1 MAETRR
7 SEQTLPP
14 NIPALEPERELPAA
28 TTRSNPRLNEAAEAI
43 GSALGSATRQV
54 QNARDR
60 FTVIRGGGMPGGP
73 STTEQIK
80 QTAQDKM
87 QAAQEKV
94 EEIKERAG
102 AVVGEARS
110 RATAALEDAR
120 LKASRMAQDA
130 KDLAVERA
138 RLVRL
143 RATRFSHERPL
154 AVIGA
159 IGGAAFLLGVFLR
172 LGRGKRG

>member
-14 NIPALEPERELPAA
+14 DIPALEPERELPAA

-60 FTVIRGGGMPGGP
+60 FTVIPGG
-73 STTEQIK
+73 SAQATEQVK
-80 QTAQDKM
+80 RTAQDKM
-87 QAAQEKV
+87 LAVQEKV

-102 AVVGEARS
+102 SMVAEART

-120 LKASRMAQDA
+120 FKASRMAQEA
-130 KDLAVERA
+130 KDSAVERA
-138 RLVRL
+138 RVVRL
-143 RATRFSHERPL
+143 RATRFSNERPL
-154 AVIGA
+154 ALIGA
-159 IGGAAFLLGVFLR
+159 IGGAAFLLGIFLR
-172 LGRGKRG
+172 IGRGKRG

>member
-7 SEQTLPP
+7 AEQTLPP
-14 NIPALEPERELPAA
+14 DFPDVEPERELPPA

-54 QNARDR
+54 QNARER
-60 FTVIRGGGMPGGP
+60 FTVIRGGGAQ
-73 STTEQIK
+73 TTEQVK
-80 QTAQDKM
+80 QTAQKKM
-87 QAAQEKV
+87 RAAQEKV
-94 EEIKERAG
+94 EEIKGRAG
-102 AVVGEARS
+102 AAVEQARIQ
-110 RATAALEDAR
+110 ATAALEEAR
-120 LKASRMAQDA
+120 MKASRIAHDA
-130 KDLAVERA
+130 KDSAVERA
-138 RLVRL
+138 RLLRL

>member
-14 NIPALEPERELPAA
+14 DIPALEPERELPAA

-43 GSALGSATRQV
+43 GSALGNATRQV

-60 FTVIRGGGMPGGP
+60 FTVIPGG
-73 STTEQIK
+73 SAQATEQVK
-80 QTAQDKM
+80 RTAQDKM
-87 QAAQEKV
+87 LAVQEKV

-102 AVVGEARS
+102 SMVGEAKT
-110 RATAALEDAR
+110 RATAALEDVR
-120 LKASRMAQDA
+120 FKTSRMAQEA
-130 KDLAVERA
+130 KDSAVERA

-143 RATRFSHERPL
+143 RATRFSNERPL

-159 IGGAAFLLGVFLR
+159 IGGAAFLLGIFLR
-172 LGRGKRG
+172 VGRGKRG

>member
-14 NIPALEPERELPAA
+14 DIPALEPERELPAA

-60 FTVIRGGGMPGGP
+60 FTVIPGG
-73 STTEQIK
+73 SAQATEQVK
-80 QTAQDKM
+80 RTAQDKM
-87 QAAQEKV
+87 LAVQEKV

-102 AVVGEARS
+102 SMVAEART

-120 LKASRMAQDA
+120 FKASRMAQEA
-130 KDLAVERA
+130 KDSAVERA

-143 RATRFSHERPL
+143 RATRFSNERPL

-159 IGGAAFLLGVFLR
+159 IGGAAFLLGIFLR
-172 LGRGKRG
+172 IGRGKRG

>member
-14 NIPALEPERELPAA
+14 DIPAMDPERELPAA

-60 FTVIRGGGMPGGP
+60 FTVIPGG
-73 STTEQIK
+73 SAQATEQVK
-80 QTAQDKM
+80 QTAQEKM
-87 QAAQEKV
+87 QAAHEKV

-102 AVVGEARS
+102 AVVEEVRT
-110 RATAALEDAR
+110 RATAALKGAR
-120 LKASRMAQDA
+120 FKASRMAQDA
-130 KDLAVERA
+130 KDSAAERA

-143 RATRFSHERPL
+143 RVTRFSHERPL

>member
-14 NIPALEPERELPAA
+14 DIPALEPERELPAA

-43 GSALGSATRQV
+43 GSALGNATRQA
-54 QNARDR
+54 QNARNR
-60 FTVIRGGGMPGGP
+60 FSVIRGGAEGP
-73 STTEQIK
+73 PTSEQLKQAAREKIST
-80 QTAQDKM
+80 
-87 QAAQEKV
+87 AQEKV
-94 EEIKERAG
+94 EELREQAG
-102 AVVGEARS
+102 AVMEQARN

-120 LKASRMAQDA
+120 VKTSRIAQDV
-130 KDLAVERA
+130 KDSAVQRA

-143 RATRFSHERPL
+143 RATRFSNERPL

-159 IGGAAFLLGVFLR
+159 IGGAAFLLGIFLR
-172 LGRGKRG
+172 IGRGKRG

>member
-14 NIPALEPERELPAA
+14 DIPAMDPERELPAA
-28 TTRSNPRLNEAAEAI
+28 TTRSNPRLNGAAEAI

-60 FTVIRGGGMPGGP
+60 FTVIPGG
-73 STTEQIK
+73 SAQATQHVK
-80 QTAQDKM
+80 QTAQEKM

-102 AVVGEARS
+102 AVVEEVRT

-120 LKASRMAQDA
+120 VRASRMAKGA
-130 KDLAVERA
+130 KDSASHACHPFQPSAAAGRDRGDWRSGISAGSLLA
-138 RLVRL
+138 
-143 RATRFSHERPL
+143 
-154 AVIGA
+154 
-159 IGGAAFLLGVFLR
+159 LGKGETWLIK
-172 LGRGKRG
+172 L

>member
-14 NIPALEPERELPAA
+14 DIPALEPERELPAA

-60 FTVIRGGGMPGGP
+60 FTVIPGG
-73 STTEQIK
+73 SAQATEQVK
-80 QTAQDKM
+80 RTAQDKM
-87 QAAQEKV
+87 LAVQEKV

-102 AVVGEARS
+102 SMVGEAKT

-120 LKASRMAQDA
+120 FKASRMAQEA
-130 KDLAVERA
+130 KDSTVERA

-143 RATRFSHERPL
+143 RATRFSNERPL

-159 IGGAAFLLGVFLR
+159 IGGAAFLLGIFLR
-172 LGRGKRG
+172 VGRGKRG

>member
-14 NIPALEPERELPAA
+14 EIPALEPERELPAA

-60 FTVIRGGGMPGGP
+60 FIVIPGG
-73 STTEQIK
+73 SAQATEQLK
-80 QTAQDKM
+80 QKAQEKM

-102 AVVGEARS
+102 AVVEQART
-110 RATAALEDAR
+110 RATAALVDAR
-120 LKASRMAQDA
+120 VRASRMAQEA
-130 KDLAVERA
+130 KDSAAERA

-143 RATRFSHERPL
+143 RATRFSNERPL

-172 LGRGKRG
+172 VGRGKRG

>member
-7 SEQTLPP
+7 SEQTLPRD
-14 NIPALEPERELPAA
+14 IPALEPERELPAA

-60 FTVIRGGGMPGGP
+60 FTVIPGG
-73 STTEQIK
+73 SAQATEQVK
-80 QTAQDKM
+80 RTAHDTM
-87 QAAQEKV
+87 LAVQEKV

-102 AVVGEARS
+102 SMVGEART

-120 LKASRMAQDA
+120 FKAARMAQEA
-130 KDLAVERA
+130 KDSAVERA

-143 RATRFSHERPL
+143 RATRFSNERPL

-159 IGGAAFLLGVFLR
+159 IGGAAFLLGIFLR
-172 LGRGKRG
+172 IGRGKRG

>member
-14 NIPALEPERELPAA
+14 EIPALEPERELPAA
-28 TTRSNPRLNEAAEAI
+28 NTRSNPRLNEAAEAI

-60 FTVIRGGGMPGGP
+60 FTVIRGGTAH
-73 STTEQIK
+73 TTEQVR
-80 QTAQDKM
+80 QTAQEKM
-87 QAAQEKV
+87 EAAQEKV

-102 AVVGEARS
+102 TAVEEAR
-110 RATAALEDAR
+110 AQVTAALENAR
-120 LKASRMAQDA
+120 ARASRMAQEA
-130 KDLAVERA
+130 KDSAMERA

-143 RATRFSHERPL
+143 RATRFSQERPL

-172 LGRGKRG
+172 VGRGRRG

>member
-14 NIPALEPERELPAA
+14 DIPAMDPERELPAA
-28 TTRSNPRLNEAAEAI
+28 TTRSNPRLNGAAEAI

-60 FTVIRGGGMPGGP
+60 FTVIPGG
-73 STTEQIK
+73 SAQATQHVK
-80 QTAQDKM
+80 QTAQEKM

-102 AVVGEARS
+102 AVVEEVRT

-120 LKASRMAQDA
+120 VRASRMAKGA
-130 KDLAVERA
+130 KDSAVERA
-138 RLVRL
+138 RLVRM
-143 RATRFSHERPL
+143 RATRFSHQRPL

>member
-14 NIPALEPERELPAA
+14 DMPALEPERELPAA

-60 FTVIRGGGMPGGP
+60 FTVIPGG
-73 STTEQIK
+73 SAQATEQVK
-80 QTAQDKM
+80 RTAQDKM
-87 QAAQEKV
+87 LAVQEKV

-102 AVVGEARS
+102 SMVGEART

-120 LKASRMAQDA
+120 FKASRIAQDV
-130 KDLAVERA
+130 KDSAVERA

-143 RATRFSHERPL
+143 RATRFSNERPL

-159 IGGAAFLLGVFLR
+159 IGGAAFLLGIFLR
-172 LGRGKRG
+172 VGRGKRG

>member
-14 NIPALEPERELPAA
+14 EIPALEPERELPPA

-60 FTVIRGGGMPGGP
+60 FTVIPGG
-73 STTEQIK
+73 SAQATEQLK
-80 QTAQDKM
+80 QKAQEKM

-102 AVVGEARS
+102 AVVDQART
-110 RATAALEDAR
+110 RATAALVDAR
-120 LKASRMAQDA
+120 VRASRMAQEA
-130 KDLAVERA
+130 KDSAAERA

-143 RATRFSHERPL
+143 RATRFSNERPL

-172 LGRGKRG
+172 VGRGKRG

>member
-14 NIPALEPERELPAA
+14 DMPALKPERELPAA

-60 FTVIRGGGMPGGP
+60 FTVIPGG
-73 STTEQIK
+73 SAQATEQVK
-80 QTAQDKM
+80 RTAQDKM
-87 QAAQEKV
+87 LAVQEKV

-102 AVVGEARS
+102 SMVGEAKT

-120 LKASRMAQDA
+120 FKASRMAQEA
-130 KDLAVERA
+130 KDSAVERA

-143 RATRFSHERPL
+143 RATRFSNERPL

-159 IGGAAFLLGVFLR
+159 IGGAAFLLGIFLR
-172 LGRGKRG
+172 VGRGKRG

>member
-7 SEQTLPP
+7 AEQTLPP
-14 NIPALEPERELPAA
+14 EIPAPEPERELPAA
-28 TTRSNPRLNEAAEAI
+28 NTRSNPRLNEAAEVI

-54 QNARDR
+54 QNARER
-60 FTVIRGGGMPGGP
+60 FTVIRGG
-73 STTEQIK
+73 SAQTTEQVK
-80 QTAQDKM
+80 QMAQEKV

-102 AVVGEARS
+102 TAVEQART

-120 LKASRMAQDA
+120 VRASRVAQYA
-130 KDLAVERA
+130 KDSAVERA

-154 AVIGA
+154 AVISV
-159 IGGAAFLLGVFLR
+159 IGGAAFLLGIFLR
-172 LGRGKRG
+172 VGRGKRG